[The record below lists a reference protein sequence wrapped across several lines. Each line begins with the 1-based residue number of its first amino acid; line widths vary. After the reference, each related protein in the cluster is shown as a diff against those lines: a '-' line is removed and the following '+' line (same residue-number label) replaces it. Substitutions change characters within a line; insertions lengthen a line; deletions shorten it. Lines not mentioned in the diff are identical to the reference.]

1 MAFLFADILLIPAN
15 ALTNGAN
22 DLEDDIM
29 TSYDNTNKLEPV
41 DSTVDPPIHCDKF
54 PPIFFHRGD
63 SCYFQ
68 TGFLSPVCHMTSHQ
82 TTMCGTHLES

>member
-41 DSTVDPPIHCDKF
+41 DSTVDPPH
-54 PPIFFHRGD
+54 P
-63 SCYFQ
+63 
-68 TGFLSPVCHMTSHQ
+68 L
-82 TTMCGTHLES
+82 